1 MELLPA
7 LQALAGTASREP
19 RAAPKVRSAKLRDL
33 LPSWEL
39 SLAERD
45 LSPRTLE
52 IYQRTGSQFT
62 AWLEAEGLPGE
73 VNLIDAPHI
82 RAFLAAE
89 RERTSAVSA
98 HQHYRNLRVLFRWL
112 IRENERTGPNPMLR
126 VDAPKVTAKVK
137 PVLTEDDLGRLLRTA
152 EGTTFEDRRDL
163 AIMRVLIDSGVRV
176 SGLASMRLEDVSL
189 RHKTIKVVLKGG
201 DEHLIPLGRKA
212 AAAVDRYLRAR
223 ARHPKWESPWLWLG
237 VGGHDTSRL
246 GPSGIQDMIER
257 RATLAGLPKITPHA
271 FRRTFAHD
279 WLAAGGSESDG
290 MRIAGWKTR
299 TMIEHY
305 AGELAAERA
314 REAHRR
320 LAPGDRI

>member
-1 MELLPA
+1 M
-7 LQALAGTASREP
+7 G
-19 RAAPKVRSAKLRDL
+19 AKLRAL

-39 SLAERD
+39 SLDERD
-45 LSPRTLE
+45 LSSRTLE

-62 AWLEAEGLPGE
+62 AWLEAEGLPGD
-73 VNLIDAPHI
+73 VNEIDAPHI

-112 IRENERTGPNPMLR
+112 IREGERTAPDPMLQ
-126 VDAPKVTAKVK
+126 VDAPKVTEKIK
-137 PVLTEDDLGRLLRTA
+137 PVLTEDELGKLLRSA
-152 EGTTFEDRRDL
+152 EGTTFEDRRDT

-176 SGLASMRLEDVSL
+176 SGLASMRLEDVNL
-189 RHKTIKVVLKGG
+189 RGKTIKVVLKGR

-212 AAAVDRYLRAR
+212 AAAMDRYLRAR
-223 ARHPKWESPWLWLG
+223 ARHPKCESPWLWLG

-257 RATLAGLPKITPHA
+257 RAKLAGLGKVTPHA

-279 WLAAGGSESDG
+279 WLVAGGSESDG

-314 REAHRR
+314 RDAHRR